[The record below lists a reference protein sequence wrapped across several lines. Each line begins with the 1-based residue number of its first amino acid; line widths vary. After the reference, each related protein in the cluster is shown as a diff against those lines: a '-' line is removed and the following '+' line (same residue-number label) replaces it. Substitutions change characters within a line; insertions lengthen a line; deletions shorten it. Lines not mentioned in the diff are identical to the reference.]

1 MGSDMKSLAGR
12 RICIVPHTHGVGGMV
27 SFRHKLEQG
36 LALYGI
42 SVSTEPDRLDYDLL
56 LVIGG
61 TRHLGDL
68 QAARQHGIPVVQR
81 LDGMNWLHRKQW
93 TGVRHFVRAEAANA
107 LLRTI
112 RARYADHI
120 VYQSEFSRAWWERK
134 HGKTR
139 VPSSIVHNGVDL
151 QEYAPTEEDTRPR
164 NVVRMLMVEG
174 NLGGG
179 YETGLEHALQLGTL
193 LDERLPGRL
202 ELMVVGRVDPA
213 LQADMSRTTPFPIR
227 WVGLVDRK
235 DIPALDRSAHFL
247 FAADLNP
254 ACPNAVIEAMACGLP
269 VAAFATGALPELVQK
284 ESGVLVPY
292 GGDPWRLD
300 PADSESLA
308 DAVLALLAEQDRYR
322 RGARLQ
328 AEAHFGL
335 ERMVEGYLRAFGWM

>member
-1 MGSDMKSLAGR
+1 MTSLDGR
-12 RICIVPHTHGVGGMV
+12 RICIVPQTHGVGGMV

-42 SVSTEPDRLDYDLL
+42 GVSIDPGRLDYDLL

-68 QAARQHGIPVVQR
+68 RAARKHGIPVVQR

-93 TGVRHFVRAEAANA
+93 TGVRHFFRAEAANT

-120 VYQSEFSRAWWERK
+120 VYQSEFSRTWWERK

-151 QEYAPTEEDTRPR
+151 REYAPTEEDTRPR

-174 NLGGG
+174 NLAGG
-179 YETGLEHALQLGTL
+179 YEIGLQHALQLGKIV
-193 LDERLPGRL
+193 DERLPGRL
-202 ELMVVGRVDPA
+202 ELMVVGRVDPV
-213 LQADMSRTTPFPIR
+213 LQDDITRRTSFPIR
-227 WVGLVDRK
+227 WAGLVERES
-235 DIPALDRSAHFL
+235 IPALDRSAHFL

-269 VAAFATGALPELVQK
+269 VAAFATGALPELVQG
-284 ESGVLVPY
+284 EAGVLVPY
-292 GGDPWRLD
+292 GGDPWNLD
-300 PADSESLA
+300 AADTESLA
-308 DAVLALLAEQDRYR
+308 DAVLTLLAEQDRYR
-322 RGARLQ
+322 QGARSR

-335 ERMVEGYLRAFGWM
+335 MRMVEGYLRAFGWM